1 MIYVRFKK
9 KMDHLEDKVKEET
22 QWESKDCE
30 NEPPEKWAAVKKKNC
45 EKENISVMRKAPKNY
60 FQR

>member
-1 MIYVRFKK
+1 
-9 KMDHLEDKVKEET
+9 MDHLEDKVKEET

-30 NEPPEKWAAVKKKNC
+30 NEPPEKRAAVKKKNC